1 MAFRFVSPAASGSI
15 QYLISRAIDDPET
28 IQLND
33 TPSDAETG
41 LDSNGNL
48 SGSKQSIQFDGLDD
62 YLLLPTSAGIGTEF
76 LLEGIGNA
84 PIKHGSSANNIMFET
99 WLKLSSSNTGTTNQF
114 WEATIQR
121 NSTSSTTGFDGLYSS
136 RLVYA
141 SSGGGG
147 DANFLTSGHFIDF
160 QFASGGHM
168 AWSLTSAKS
177 IIPETWVHVITS
189 YTSGDVAS
197 KSKMQIWVDG
207 ILDREQTLAEMTGL
221 ALGGETDA
229 LPATGA
235 PLGVRTIAF
244 GGKLDEMRMW
254 LNSGTTTS
262 INPLAAVTSLGI
274 SPENM
279 APHVNT
285 QFGPSAEYLA
295 AWWRFET
302 VSAVEI
308 FAGLSDSVV
317 DSTNYDHDATPKNF
331 LGSVDFSEDQSI
343 VFGVSASGDLLALKG
358 GSVDHGGMLVYDN
371 LDGSVVLEEGVQNLV
386 VDASN
391 TWVASGGANLSL
403 DENQIWVGASGVRV
417 NTVAAG
423 DGGTHTINY
432 NNHYLFDSNT
442 YTMGLRLLSTTG
454 STSARLVFTLGHH
467 TNSAATTAVMDTA
480 VWKPFYLS
488 NTISA
493 DANQTGITGSI
504 TIQQLHNGGTDGGA
518 LFNLDGLFFKEGD
531 FPSKFVRPD
540 RIRKGGQIYWDI
552 GD

>member
-1 MAFRFVSPAASGSI
+1 
-15 QYLISRAIDDPET
+15 
-28 IQLND
+28 
-33 TPSDAETG
+33 
-41 LDSNGNL
+41 
-48 SGSKQSIQFDGLDD
+48 
-62 YLLLPTSAGIGTEF
+62 
-76 LLEGIGNA
+76 
-84 PIKHGSSANNIMFET
+84 
-99 WLKLSSSNTGTTNQF
+99 
-114 WEATIQR
+114 
-121 NSTSSTTGFDGLYSS
+121 
-136 RLVYA
+136 
-141 SSGGGG
+141 
-147 DANFLTSGHFIDF
+147 
-160 QFASGGHM
+160 
-168 AWSLTSAKS
+168 
-177 IIPETWVHVITS
+177 
-189 YTSGDVAS
+189 
-197 KSKMQIWVDG
+197 
-207 ILDREQTLAEMTGL
+207 
-221 ALGGETDA
+221 
-229 LPATGA
+229 
-235 PLGVRTIAF
+235 
-244 GGKLDEMRMW
+244 
-254 LNSGTTTS
+254 
-262 INPLAAVTSLGI
+262 LGI